1 MQIYLGDNILIP
13 LQLSFGETNQYPQVL
28 IYDSA
33 GTLLSTNN
41 MTHKATGFYYYD
53 YTPASADYYTLIFK
67 VWTDAGH
74 SVLSTTYGLLSDTLE
89 VINNLETKIDT
100 IDGIVD
106 NILLKVINTLGL
118 SQQNYRI
125 SSPVYDAN
133 NNLTSCTIKIYPTNT
148 DTDNDTNVINTYT
161 LTATYNANSELLTYK
176 VVEA

>member
-1 MQIYLGDNILIP
+1 MQIYLGDNVLIP

-28 IYDSA
+28 IYNSA
-33 GTLLSTNN
+33 GTLLSTND

-53 YTPASADYYTLIFK
+53 YTPVSADYYTLIFK
-67 VWTDAGH
+67 VYTDAGH
-74 SVLSTTYGLLSDTLE
+74 TTLSTTYGLLSDTLE
-89 VINNLETKIDT
+89 VINDLEPKIK
-100 IDGIVD
+100 
-106 NILLKVINTLGL
+106 NILGL

-125 SSPVYDAN
+125 SSPIYDAN
-133 NNLTSCTIKIYPTNT
+133 NNLISCTIKIYPTNT